1 MPWNQNGGGWKGG
14 GGGPWG
20 QGPAGG
26 GNGGP
31 PPDLEELLRRSQDKL
46 KQALPGGLGV
56 LGTLLAL
63 FGFLALVGWFGFTVR
78 VNPDERAVVQR
89 FGSFD
94 RELTNG
100 INFRWPYPIEEVDKV
115 PFTRQRQVEVGFN
128 SPSTGSGFFG
138 GSGRAPNRGE
148 ESLMLT
154 GDENIVDANF
164 TVFWTVK
171 DAPAYLFNLRN
182 LGNSPDASSNVKAV
196 AESAMREVIG
206 QKDIQSILTKS
217 RQEIEE
223 AVKNLMQ
230 RILDSYNGGIQIT
243 QVNLQKVDPPAEVIA
258 SWRDVQAAKADQERA
273 RNEAE
278 TYANR
283 VVPEARGEVQR
294 ILQDAQGD
302 REKSIAEARGR
313 TERYLKVYEEYQKA
327 PEVTRRR
334 IYLDTLERVL
344 GSVDKIII
352 DEKAGASGIV
362 PYLPLGEIQR
372 PSAPAGGQR

>member
-46 KQALPGGLGV
+46 KQAMPGGFGV
-56 LGTLLAL
+56 LGTLVFL

-115 PFTRQRQVEVGFN
+115 PFTRQRQVEIGFN
-128 SPSTGSGFFG
+128 SASSGG
-138 GSGRAPNRGE
+138 GYYGPGRAPNRTE

-182 LGNSPDASSNVKAV
+182 LANSPDASSNVKAV

-206 QKDIQSILTKS
+206 QKDIGSILTKS

-230 RILDSYNGGIQIT
+230 RILDSYNAGIQIT

-283 VVPEARGEVQR
+283 VVPEARGEAQR

-313 TERYLKVYEEYQKA
+313 TERYLKVYDEYQKA
-327 PEVTRRR
+327 PDVTRRR
-334 IYLDTLERVL
+334 IYLDTLEKVL

-352 DEKAGASGIV
+352 DDKAAGTGIV

-372 PSAPAGGQR
+372 PSAPAGGQK